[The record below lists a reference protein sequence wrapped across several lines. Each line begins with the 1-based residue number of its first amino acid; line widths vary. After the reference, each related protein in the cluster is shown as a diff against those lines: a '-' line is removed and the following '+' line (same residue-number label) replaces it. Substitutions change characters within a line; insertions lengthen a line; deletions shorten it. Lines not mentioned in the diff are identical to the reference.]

1 MNRCDVE
8 ACGDPKQTEFK
19 TGDYTIT
26 EVHGAD
32 GVQYAFEWNKKPG
45 ELVAGIRC
53 PKGWEP
59 TPLAR
64 ARVIDTLM
72 GMLDGRDLDRV
83 PVGEI
88 FPLVTTIAADIIR
101 QAATARAEAA
111 KYQGEAS
118 EAKQKALEA
127 TALLHLDVTAL
138 ARALFELMYRQA
150 CVKIELPPAQWPEYL
165 VGVLREEVDR
175 VMSLGGACPKN
186 IPYLVDIIRKV
197 GATWQPK

>member
-32 GVQYAFEWNKKPG
+32 GVQYAFEWNKKPD
-45 ELVAGIRC
+45 ETAAFIKC

-64 ARVIDTLM
+64 ARVIDTMM
-72 GMLDGRDLDRV
+72 GMVDGRDQDRV

-118 EAKQKALEA
+118 EAKQKALA
-127 TALLHLDVTAL
+127 VTAQLHLDVTAL
-138 ARALFELMYRQA
+138 VRAMFAVIQEQGCLKSPSSLWHDYVIGM
-150 CVKIELPPAQWPEYL
+150 
-165 VGVLREEVDR
+165 LRDEVDR
-175 VMSLGGACPKN
+175 MSPRPEN
-186 IPYLVDIIRKV
+186 VPYLVDVIRKL